1 MPHWCRPPAPLS
13 SQHRQR
19 SRPPRR
25 RCRAGGAALFCLS
38 LAAAAPCGTVV
49 LPTGLGAETTAEPVY
64 SLHPLLGDN
73 SLYDVEVFPQ
83 LYRPL
88 LWIAPDLT
96 IDAADSEAS
105 SIEVLDSDTLFRI
118 HLKPWLWSDGVP
130 VTADDLQ
137 FCFELIRQ
145 LGPAFFGWNS
155 DGMPDLFSSVR
166 AVAPDVLEIRTPHPV
181 NPDWFE
187 TLAIAQVFYAL
198 PRHLW
203 GRYDANTQRG
213 LMGDPRFFAVSD
225 GPFVLDRYSVGRF
238 IAMRPNPRWLG
249 HRPEMSRLVIDF
261 LAGIDPL
268 EALQAGQIDAA
279 TIPFSLRRHVAAL
292 PGFNIVQLP
301 AGPIMNGMSINLANP
316 AVGFLRDLRVRQAM
330 ADAVDQQAIIDVVF
344 RGQAA
349 KTYGPV
355 PPADAGYLSPAAAAG
370 HFPVGYDPA
379 QARALLRQ
387 AGYTPGPDG
396 VMQKDGVR
404 LALTQLV
411 GANLPDAL
419 LVAEFVQAGLARI
432 GIQMQLRQMDFNQLL
447 ALAYRSPIGWE
458 TSSIGVSY
466 PAYPDLGAEFG
477 STAPQNFGR
486 FADPVADALLARI
499 TTEPGRQALYAAQ
512 DRIAEQVPQ
521 LFLPQGSYAI
531 LTANGV
537 SGWQTA
543 LQSNFLWRLEYLHL
557 TGARVCRETR

>member
-1 MPHWCRPPAPLS
+1 MPHWCRPPDRLS
-13 SQHRQR
+13 SRQR
-19 SRPPRR
+19 SGPRR
-25 RCRAGGAALFCLS
+25 SRRAAGAAALLCLI

-73 SLYDVEVFPQ
+73 SLFDIEVFPQ

-96 IDAADSEAS
+96 ISAADSEAS
-105 SIEVLDSDTLFRI
+105 SIEVLDNDTLFRI

-155 DGMPDLFSSVR
+155 DGMPDLFRSVR
-166 AVAPDVLEIRTPHPV
+166 ATAPDVLEIRTPHPV

-187 TLAIAQVFYAL
+187 TLAIAGVFYAL

-203 GRYDANTQRG
+203 GRYDAEAQRG

-225 GPFVLDRYSVGRF
+225 GPFVLDHYSVGRF
-238 IAMRPNPRWLG
+238 IALRPNPRWLG

-279 TIPFSLRRHVAAL
+279 TIPFNLRRHVAAL
-292 PGFNIVQLP
+292 PGLTIVQLP

-355 PPADAGYLSPAAAAG
+355 PPADTGYLSPAAAAG
-370 HFPVGYDPA
+370 HVPVGYDPA

-387 AGYTPGPDG
+387 AGYAPGPDG
-396 VMQKDGVR
+396 VLQKNGVR

-432 GIQMQLRQMDFNQLL
+432 GIQMRLRQMDFNQLL
-447 ALAYRSPIGWE
+447 ALAYRSPLGWE

-466 PAYPDLGAEFG
+466 PAYPDLGAEFA
-477 STAPQNFGR
+477 STAPQNFGH

-499 TTEPGRQALYAAQ
+499 TTEPGRQALFAAQ

-521 LFLPQGSYAI
+521 LFLPQGAYAI
-531 LTANGV
+531 LTADGV
-537 SGWQTA
+537 TGWQTA
-543 LQSNFLWRLEYLHL
+543 IQSNFLWRLEYLHL
-557 TGARVCRETR
+557 ACDGRLR